1 MGEQDRTIIRALR
14 CSASVPPADAVCK
27 RCAYGI
33 VEEWKLGSE
42 EQRRYEVV
50 SCDTDR
56 IVVDAADRLEEL
68 TGGKPKQ
75 KAAQRAG
82 TPKGGNQ
89 VKPYTL

>member
-33 VEEWKLGSE
+33 VEKLELWDGTE
-42 EQRRYEVV
+42 HEIV

-68 TGGKPKQ
+68 TGGKPK
-75 KAAQRAG
+75 
-82 TPKGGNQ
+82 
-89 VKPYTL
+89 